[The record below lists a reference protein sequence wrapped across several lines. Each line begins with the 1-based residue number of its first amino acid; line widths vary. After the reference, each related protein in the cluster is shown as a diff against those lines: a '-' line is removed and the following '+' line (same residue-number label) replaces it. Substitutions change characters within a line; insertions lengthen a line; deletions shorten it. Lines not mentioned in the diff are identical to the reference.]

1 MVYRKKTTS
10 ANYKKKI
17 NPFRKRN
24 TKGMIAKQKRG
35 QLVKLI
41 KDTQIAESEMKYK
54 SGTLSV
60 QSLYHNNVYEWHL
73 WAPPG
78 SAVGLYT
85 LPGQGNT
92 DGSRVGDR
100 IYVKGF
106 QVRAMFQISGDRRN
120 TSIAAY
126 YVPHNSEQG
135 SPGSYGDL
143 FHNVTGS
150 SMMDTLQK
158 KKFPGIKFLGRFRVK
173 PADLWQ
179 HGALNLPQSC
189 ASIYMSTFIP
199 IDKKVYFKADAST
212 IPTNLKEYGTIVFAP
227 YQNVNTLAT
236 DILVVNS
243 DVHATCYFKDI

>member
-1 MVYRKKTTS
+1 MVYRKKTS
-10 ANYKKKI
+10 SRSYKSKI
-17 NPFRKRN
+17 NPFKKRN

-60 QSLYHNNVYEWHL
+60 LNLYHNNVYEWHL
-73 WAPPG
+73 WSPPG

-85 LPGQGNT
+85 LPGQGPT
-92 DGSRVGDR
+92 DGSRIGDR

-120 TSIAAY
+120 TSIACY

-135 SPGSYGDL
+135 SPGSYSDL

-158 KKFPGIKFLGRFRVK
+158 KKFPGIKFLGRYRVK
-173 PADLWQ
+173 PSDLWQ
-179 HGALNLPQSC
+179 HGALNTPTST
-189 ASIYMSTFIP
+189 ASIYVNTFIP
-199 IDKKVYFKADAST
+199 INKKVYFKADAST
-212 IPTNLKEYGTIVFAP
+212 QPTNLKEYGTIVFAP
-227 YQNVNTLAT
+227 YQNVNTLST
-236 DILVVNS
+236 DILSVNC